1 MAIAAMLCVQL
12 GLAAS
17 VGLIDDLGA
26 EGAAWLRLAWAGVL
40 LLVVVRPRRRDY
52 TRQTFAACVLLGLV
66 TAGVTLLFMASL
78 ARLPLGTASALEF
91 LGPLGVAVARGKGG
105 TKVWPALAAV
115 GVLMLT
121 QPWSGTVDPVGVAYA
136 LAAAGCWA
144 AYILLTQH
152 VGDGVEGIKAL
163 AVTMP
168 VAGLAATVVA
178 GPSTFGRLT
187 PELLLVGIGLA
198 LLLPVIPFTL
208 ELLALRRLTAT
219 AFGTLMS
226 LEPAFAVLVGLVV
239 LHQVPNALAA
249 VGIGFVVAA
258 GIGAA
263 RSGARPPTLRAGRG
277 ARHRGVVRCVRVVS
291 GAWMTTQTH
300 GTTSPRAPGGSAAR
314 GRWWPAGRPRRTP
327 PGPRRADRRARGG
340 GRARRAAGGYGAA
353 RARRTAARA
362 WPAPRPA
369 RAPRPRRPRG

>member
-1 MAIAAMLCVQL
+1 MDNTRARAGTSMAIASMLCVQL

-17 VGLIDDLGA
+17 VGLMDDLGA

-40 LLVVVRPRRRDY
+40 LLVVVRPRRSDY

-121 QPWSGTVDPVGVAYA
+121 QPWSGTVDLVGVAFA
-136 LAAAGCWA
+136 LAAAACWA

-168 VAGLAATVVA
+168 VAALAATVVA

-208 ELLALRRLTAT
+208 ELLALRRLTTT

-239 LHQVPNALAA
+239 LHQVPNAVAA

-258 GIGAA
+258 GIGAS
-263 RSGARPPTLRAGRG
+263 RSGARPPVLRDTEPVTVG
-277 ARHRGVVRCVRVVS
+277 
-291 GAWMTTQTH
+291 
-300 GTTSPRAPGGSAAR
+300 
-314 GRWWPAGRPRRTP
+314 
-327 PGPRRADRRARGG
+327 
-340 GRARRAAGGYGAA
+340 
-353 RARRTAARA
+353 
-362 WPAPRPA
+362 
-369 RAPRPRRPRG
+369 

>member
-17 VGLIDDLGA
+17 VGLIDELGA

-52 TRQTFAACVLLGLV
+52 TGQTFAACVLLGLV

-105 TKVWPALAAV
+105 TKVWPALAAL

-121 QPWSGTVDPVGVAYA
+121 QPWSGTVDPVGVAFA

-178 GPSTFGRLT
+178 GPSTFGRMT

-208 ELLALRRLTAT
+208 ELLALRRLTTT

-249 VGIGFVVAA
+249 VGIAFVVTA

-263 RSGARPPTLRAGRG
+263 RSGARVP
-277 ARHRGVVRCVRVVS
+277 V
-291 GAWMTTQTH
+291 
-300 GTTSPRAPGGSAAR
+300 PRD
-314 GRWWPAGRPRRTP
+314 
-327 PGPRRADRRARGG
+327 ADPVTVG
-340 GRARRAAGGYGAA
+340 
-353 RARRTAARA
+353 
-362 WPAPRPA
+362 
-369 RAPRPRRPRG
+369 